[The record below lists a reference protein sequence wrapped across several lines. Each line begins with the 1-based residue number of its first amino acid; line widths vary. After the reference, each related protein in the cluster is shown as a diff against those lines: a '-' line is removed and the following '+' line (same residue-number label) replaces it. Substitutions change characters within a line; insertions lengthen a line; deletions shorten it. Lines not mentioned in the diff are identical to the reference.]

1 MAKGGSRFGAGR
13 PSYKVKAEL
22 ALALDIRAL
31 KREGCLERRLPF
43 SWVWHTNHGDKVG
56 SINIQ
61 ISGELLRISYSWQG
75 CNIENILHISKTPCY
90 FGGERWW
97 FKCPECSRRC
107 AKVFLN
113 KRNGHYACSKC
124 VGITYYSQCEDEMDR
139 AWRKQNKIEKKL
151 DKYLMKPKGMHQ
163 STHTRIF
170 NQIRECERQRD
181 DFLYSYAKRLGLLKD
196 YKW

>member
-56 SINIQ
+56 SATIKVAD
-61 ISGELLRISYSWQG
+61 EMLRLSYALEG
-75 CNIENILHISKTPCY
+75 RDIENILAIVKTPCY
-90 FGGERWW
+90 FGGVRWW
-97 FKCPECSRRC
+97 FKCPKCGERY
-107 AKVFLN
+107 AKLFFN
-113 KRNGHYACSKC
+113 KRNGFYACRNC
-124 VGITYYSQCEDEMDR
+124 VGVTYYSQCEDSMDR
-139 AWRKQNKIEKKL
+139 AWRKQIKLEKRL
-151 DKYLMKPKGMHQ
+151 GRYLMKPKGMHQ

-181 DFLYSYAKRLGLLKD
+181 DFLYSYASRLGLLKD
-196 YKW
+196 NKR